1 MPRPRVKP
9 QDRKRSV
16 RACLACKASKKR
28 CDGARPCR
36 TCQTKGA
43 ADSCAFTPQQRG
55 TQSSQPRGPNPPQP
69 LTPSEVDHQ
78 AIIYNTVTPIE
89 KLRPRESDDVRSTR
103 DTTPSA
109 GQRPTMLYSS
119 SGERVFMGGAAAVS
133 FLQFLQAIVKRYVG
147 PMGFT
152 ESQNSRKMFEVDVPD
167 TGTDFFADELMETEK
182 WALIQCFLDV
192 SSGLLDL
199 FSWEEINR
207 MVKVSNN
214 IRMPNAGRLDS
225 SVKEDL
231 TAVYMMIAIGAQ
243 CQGRTQEDLICA
255 ARYFCQA
262 RKMVFGGFLEDPTV
276 YMARDFLLMAFYM
289 FGACRRN
296 AAFMYIGVAA
306 RASIVLGLHV
316 SGQYRQMP
324 AEDRARRLR
333 IGKSIRVLDL
343 VSSSILGR
351 PGSTSSLRSDD
362 IRVDDFDQEASHRT
376 SALNAAYEASSV
388 LEAIV
393 QRLTEGEKLDASS
406 ADHFLQIW
414 REWSQALPDKLR
426 LRPRKEP
433 NLGLNPDYREN
444 MIGNIHVA
452 CTYYF
457 GVILVTRQSLIQH
470 IMPQIRGKRPRKTT
484 LRQETNEEGNEKVAE
499 LSSVCTDAA
508 TYMAQMCCDAAEAG
522 ILWGNMCILKAW
534 LFAAGLVLGFSLL
547 AEGQT
552 TSEICDAFHGA
563 CRLLGSLGHLSP
575 QAAQYHRILT
585 SFSEAID
592 VYRERLRRERHESRT
607 PFVERILTL
616 DPSSDANG
624 DVQNNQES
632 APITTLN
639 GESRVGENE
648 DESFLESLSGFLSLR
663 ETSDWPPPL
672 GNDDLMLRL
681 FWEGY
686 ALNFTDYLP
695 PDETVPPPT

>member
-1 MPRPRVKP
+1 
-9 QDRKRSV
+9 
-16 RACLACKASKKR
+16 
-28 CDGARPCR
+28 
-36 TCQTKGA
+36 
-43 ADSCAFTPQQRG
+43 
-55 TQSSQPRGPNPPQP
+55 
-69 LTPSEVDHQ
+69 
-78 AIIYNTVTPIE
+78 
-89 KLRPRESDDVRSTR
+89 
-103 DTTPSA
+103 
-109 GQRPTMLYSS
+109 
-119 SGERVFMGGAAAVS
+119 MGGAAAVS

-192 SSGLLDL
+192 
-199 FSWEEINR
+199 
-207 MVKVSNN
+207 VSNN

-351 PGSTSSLRSDD
+351 PGSTSSLRTDD

-376 SALNAAYEASSV
+376 SALNAAYEAASV

-426 LRPRKEP
+426 LRPRNKP
-433 NLGLNPDYREN
+433 DLGLNPDYREN

-470 IMPQIRGKRPRKTT
+470 IMPQIRGKRPRKTN

-563 CRLLGSLGHLSP
+563 RRLLGSLGHLSP

-616 DPSSDANG
+616 DPSSDTNG

-632 APITTLN
+632 APITTPN

-648 DESFLESLSGFLSLR
+648 DESFMESLSGFLSLR

>member
-1 MPRPRVKP
+1 
-9 QDRKRSV
+9 
-16 RACLACKASKKR
+16 
-28 CDGARPCR
+28 
-36 TCQTKGA
+36 
-43 ADSCAFTPQQRG
+43 
-55 TQSSQPRGPNPPQP
+55 
-69 LTPSEVDHQ
+69 
-78 AIIYNTVTPIE
+78 
-89 KLRPRESDDVRSTR
+89 
-103 DTTPSA
+103 
-109 GQRPTMLYSS
+109 
-119 SGERVFMGGAAAVS
+119 MGGAAAVS

-147 PMGFT
+147 PVGFT

-167 TGTDFFADELMETEK
+167 TETDFFADELMETEK
-182 WALIQCFLDV
+182 WALIQCFLEV
-192 SSGLLDL
+192 
-199 FSWEEINR
+199 
-207 MVKVSNN
+207 VSNS
-214 IRMPNAGRLDS
+214 IRMPNAGQLES
-225 SVKEDL
+225 HVKEDL

-243 CQGRTQEDLICA
+243 CKGRTQEDLLCA
-255 ARYFCQA
+255 ARYFSQA
-262 RKMVFGGFLEDPTV
+262 RKMAFGGFLEDPTV

-324 AEDRARRLR
+324 VEDRARRLR

-351 PGSTSSLRSDD
+351 PGNTSSLRTYD
-362 IRVDDFDQEASHRT
+362 IRADDFDQEASHRT
-376 SALNAAYEASSV
+376 LALDAAYEASSV

-393 QRLTEGEKLDASS
+393 QRLTEGEKLDANS
-406 ADHFLQIW
+406 ADHFLQSW

-433 NLGLNPDYREN
+433 DLGLNPDYREN

-470 IMPQIRGKRPRKTT
+470 IMPQIRGKRPRKTAP
-484 LRQETNEEGNEKVAE
+484 RQETSEGNEKVAE

-592 VYRERLRRERHESRT
+592 VYRERLRRERHEART

-616 DPSSDANG
+616 DPSSDTNG
-624 DVQNNQES
+624 DQQNNQEP
-632 APITTLN
+632 APIATVN

-648 DESFLESLSGFLSLR
+648 EESFVESLSGFLSLR

-681 FWEGY
+681 FWDGY

-695 PDETVPPPT
+695 PDETIPPPT

>member
-1 MPRPRVKP
+1 MAPDLVERV
-9 QDRKRSV
+9 RR
-16 RACLACKASKKR
+16 RALLTR
-28 CDGARPCR
+28 
-36 TCQTKGA
+36 
-43 ADSCAFTPQQRG
+43 
-55 TQSSQPRGPNPPQP
+55 P
-69 LTPSEVDHQ
+69 LTPSEVDHH
-78 AIIYNTVTPIE
+78 AYNTLTPIE
-89 KLRPRESDDVRSTR
+89 KPRLRESDDVRSTR

-147 PMGFT
+147 PVGFT

-167 TGTDFFADELMETEK
+167 TETDFFADELMETEK

-207 MVKVSNN
+207 MVKVSNS

-225 SVKEDL
+225 NVKEDL

-243 CQGRTQEDLICA
+243 CKGSTQEDLLCA
-255 ARYFCQA
+255 VRYFCQA
-262 RKMVFGGFLEDPTV
+262 RKMAFSGFLEDPTV

-351 PGSTSSLRSDD
+351 PGSTSSLRTDD
-362 IRVDDFDQEASHRT
+362 VHVDDFDQEASHRT

-393 QRLTEGEKLDASS
+393 QRLTDGEKLDANS

-433 NLGLNPDYREN
+433 DLGLNPDYREN
-444 MIGNIHVA
+444 MTGNIHVA

-484 LRQETNEEGNEKVAE
+484 VRQETSEGNEKVAE

-552 TSEICDAFHGA
+552 TSEICDAFHSA
-563 CRLLGSLGHLSP
+563 RRLLGSLGHLSP

-616 DPSSDANG
+616 DPSSDTNS
-624 DVQNNQES
+624 DQQNNQEP
-632 APITTLN
+632 APIATVN
-639 GESRVGENE
+639 GESRMGENE
-648 DESFLESLSGFLSLR
+648 EESFMESLSGFLSLR

-681 FWEGY
+681 FWDGY